1 MNKFFIVVI
10 LFTLLLSAST
20 PVEAASPNWT
30 VDNPAQ
36 YEHTLTITAV
46 LNIDGHMADEATDK
60 VGAFIDGVCMGVASP
75 SNNLTDEGW
84 HLVNLYVR
92 SSQVSGKT
100 ITFKLYDAST
110 DTEFDAINTMVFV
123 ADAMIG
129 SDEAYRITTN
139 RNPTAIT
146 PISFT
151 IMEGRSEGTKVGAFS
166 ASDPDGAA
174 DFVFTLVAGEGDD
187 DNASFTITE
196 DSVLKTAVVFDY
208 QVRKLYSIYVKAS
221 DGKGGELEAAVSVN
235 IIPDPDNFT
244 ALNYISPNSDGKND
258 LWTIR
263 NVEVYKDYTIS
274 IFNDAGNQVYNT
286 TGYQNDWDGTYQGK
300 ELPVGVYYFLAKSP
314 EGKKFTGTIT
324 LNR

>member
-1 MNKFFIVVI
+1 MNKFFIHIIFFTVL
-10 LFTLLLSAST
+10 LFAST
-20 PVEAASPNWT
+20 LVEAATPNWT

-46 LNIDGHMADEATDK
+46 LNIDGHMADEAGDK
-60 VGAFIDGVCMGVASP
+60 VGAFIDGICMGVASP
-75 SNNLTDEGW
+75 SNNLTEEDW

-100 ITFKLYDAST
+100 ITFKLYDASM
-110 DTEFDAINTMVFV
+110 DAEFDAINTMIFV

-129 SDEAYRITTN
+129 SDEPYLITTN

-146 PISFT
+146 PLSFT
-151 IMEGRSEGTKVGAFS
+151 IMEGRSEGTKVGAFA

-208 QVRKLYSIYVKAS
+208 QVRKLYSIYVKAN
-221 DGKGGELEAAVSVN
+221 DGKGGELEAAVVVN

-244 ALNYISPNSDGKND
+244 ALNYISPNNDGKND

-274 IFNDAGNQVYNT
+274 IFNDAGHQIYNT

-300 ELPVGVYYFLAKSP
+300 ELPIGVYYFLAKSP

>member
-1 MNKFFIVVI
+1 MNKFFIIVI
-10 LFTLLLSAST
+10 LFTILLSASIL
-20 PVEAASPNWT
+20 VEAATPNWT
-30 VDNPAQ
+30 VDNPSQ

-46 LNIDGHMADEATDK
+46 LNIDGHMADEAGDK

-75 SNNLTDEGW
+75 SNNVTDEDW
-84 HLVNLYVR
+84 HIVNLYVR

-100 ITFKLYDAST
+100 VTFKLYDAST
-110 DTEFDAINTMVFV
+110 DKEFDAINAIAFI
-123 ADAMIG
+123 ADDMIG
-129 SDEAYRITTN
+129 SDEPYLITTN

-174 DFVFTLVAGEGDD
+174 DFVFTLIDGEGSEDS
-187 DNASFTITE
+187 ASFTIEE
-196 DSVLKTAVVFDY
+196 DSVLKTATVFNY
-208 QVRKLYSIYVKAS
+208 QLRKLYSIRVKAN
-221 DGKGGELEAAVSVN
+221 DGKGGELEATVLIN

-244 ALNYISPNSDGKND
+244 ALNYISPNNDGKND
-258 LWTIR
+258 VWTIR
-263 NVEVYKDYTIS
+263 NVEVYKDYNIS

-300 ELPVGVYYFLAKSP
+300 DLPVGIYYFLAKSP